1 MLCQCLPLSIILCRY
16 SKWTVIS
23 YYVACAP
30 DPKGVKPHHD
40 GEYGHQNG
48 ELNFWLPLTDRN
60 MNGVDLW
67 CESSFQKSDY
77 HPIVAQIGEIIS
89 FHGSSCRHFVNRND
103 SDKTRVSIDFRIGV
117 EGFFDPYWQM
127 NGTTDDHSRCE
138 VRL

>member
-1 MLCQCLPLSIILCRY
+1 M
-16 SKWTVIS
+16 IS

>member
-1 MLCQCLPLSIILCRY
+1 
-16 SKWTVIS
+16 
-23 YYVACAP
+23 
-30 DPKGVKPHHD
+30 
-40 GEYGHQNG
+40 
-48 ELNFWLPLTDRN
+48 